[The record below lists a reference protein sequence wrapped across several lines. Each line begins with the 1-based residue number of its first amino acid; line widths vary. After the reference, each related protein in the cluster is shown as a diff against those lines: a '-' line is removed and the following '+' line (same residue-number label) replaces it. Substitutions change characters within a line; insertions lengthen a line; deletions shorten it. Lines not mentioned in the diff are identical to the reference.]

1 MFGMVKDV
9 EWYRRNAE
17 EMHPL
22 HFQVGELFN
31 ELLKDSLMTGYSL
44 MLDEACGGAQ
54 RVPLFVSS
62 EKSRKNEFCNV
73 DFLVI
78 HDGDIRAIVEIEESN
93 VKPVHVFGKFLASAV
108 SRFYIHDYLGG
119 AMGYG
124 EDVVFI
130 QFVDTSKLK
139 RGRSSKV
146 EQWRNICDSI
156 RSVVPLNG
164 SRIARYELFDV
175 NVEEIRDAEMRE
187 KLKIRLIE
195 LIG

>member
-1 MFGMVKDV
+1 VFGVVKDV

-17 EMHPL
+17 ERHPL

-31 ELLKDSLMTGYSL
+31 ELLNESLMSGYSL
-44 MLDEACGGAQ
+44 VLDEACGGAQ

-62 EKSRKNEFCNV
+62 EKSRKTKFCNV
-73 DFLVI
+73 DLLVV
-78 HDGDIRAIVEIEESN
+78 HDGAIRAIVEIEESN
-93 VKPVHVFGKFLASAV
+93 VKPIHVFGKFLASAV
-108 SRFYIHDYLGG
+108 SSFCIHDSLGG
-119 AMGYG
+119 AMEYG

-146 EQWRNICDSI
+146 EQWRNICGSI
-156 RSVVPLNG
+156 RSVVPLSG
-164 SRIARYELFDV
+164 SRVSRYELFDV
-175 NVEEIRDAEMRE
+175 NVEEINDSEKRE
-187 KLKIRLIE
+187 QLKKRLTE